1 MPKTTHS
8 VRLSDRTWSQLKKLA
23 DWLQV
28 DDRTKVI
35 EILAEREAV
44 KMELNSDKAIDKWLQ
59 EKYPIDGKVQ
69 LEHPGGNGPQEATV
83 ISHIT
88 ENIAHPT
95 LADGVRVQFNDGVF
109 IDVPAGHL
117 GRR

>member
-28 DDRTKVI
+28 EDRTKVI

-44 KMELNSDKAIDKWLQ
+44 KMELNTDKAIDKWLQ
-59 EKYPIDGKVQ
+59 EKYPIGGKIQ
-69 LEHPGGNGPQEATV
+69 FEHPEKGIKEATV

-88 ENIAHPT
+88 ENRAHPT
-95 LADGVRVQFNDGVF
+95 LADGVRLQFEDGEWF
-109 IDVPAGHL
+109 DVPFGLLQAA
-117 GRR
+117 